1 MLKVIDKEGRQM
13 GRLNTIILAAG
24 YGKRM
29 KSKLPK
35 VLHKVSGV
43 PMIQHVVDLAKCI
56 ESDSIICV
64 VGHGKERVESALEGQ
79 DLLFVEQAVQLGTGH
94 AVKMAEAYIE
104 TGDILV
110 LFGDA
115 PLLSERTLRAF
126 IDHHRVGG
134 YQASL
139 ISTIF
144 EDPTGYGR
152 IVRDTAHQFHK
163 IVEHKDASE
172 AQLNIKEINSGIG
185 LFDALELNEA
195 LNALKNDNIQGEY
208 YLTDVFEVIK
218 NKGCKVSAYITNDP
232 TEVMGVNDR
241 LALAEAE
248 SYHQNK
254 IKKYWMLEGVTMVSP
269 ESIYIEKYVQIG
281 QDTIL
286 QQGTQLKGLT
296 IIGEDCII
304 GPNADI
310 IDTEI
315 GKHVKVKYS
324 TLIESKIDDQS
335 VIGPYAYLRPK
346 SIVGKDVKIGDF
358 VEVKNSTIG
367 DGTKISHL
375 TYVGDGKIGKNVNL
389 GCGVVFVNYNGLSK
403 GLTEVDDNAFIGCNT
418 NLIAPVKVGKN
429 AYVAAGSTITE
440 DVPDGALAIA
450 RERQVNKTD
459 WSNKYQKNK

>member
-1 MLKVIDKEGRQM
+1 
-13 GRLNTIILAAG
+13 
-24 YGKRM
+24 
-29 KSKLPK
+29 
-35 VLHKVSGV
+35 
-43 PMIQHVVDLAKCI
+43 
-56 ESDSIICV
+56 
-64 VGHGKERVESALEGQ
+64 
-79 DLLFVEQAVQLGTGH
+79 
-94 AVKMAEAYIE
+94 
-104 TGDILV
+104 
-110 LFGDA
+110 
-115 PLLSERTLRAF
+115 
-126 IDHHRVGG
+126 
-134 YQASL
+134 
-139 ISTIF
+139 
-144 EDPTGYGR
+144 
-152 IVRDTAHQFHK
+152 
-163 IVEHKDASE
+163 
-172 AQLNIKEINSGIG
+172 
-185 LFDALELNEA
+185 
-195 LNALKNDNIQGEY
+195 
-208 YLTDVFEVIK
+208 
-218 NKGCKVSAYITNDP
+218 
-232 TEVMGVNDR
+232 
-241 LALAEAE
+241 
-248 SYHQNK
+248 
-254 IKKYWMLEGVTMVSP
+254 MVSP
-269 ESIYIEKYVQIG
+269 ESFYIEKYVQIG

>member
-1 MLKVIDKEGRQM
+1 MESLK
-13 GRLNTIILAAG
+13 TIILAAG

-43 PMIQHVVDLAKCI
+43 PMIQHVVDLAQTI
-56 ESDSIICV
+56 GSDQIICV
-64 VGHGKERVESALEGQ
+64 VGHGKEMVEVELANQ
-79 DLLFVEQAVQLGTGH
+79 NITFVEQEVQLGTGH
-94 AVKMAEAYIE
+94 AVRVADAFINE
-104 TGDILV
+104 GDILV

-115 PLLSERTLRAF
+115 PLLSETTLKAF
-126 IDHHRVGG
+126 IKHHHEGG

-139 ISTIF
+139 ISTLF

-152 IVRDTAHQFHK
+152 IVRDSSGEFDK

-172 AQLNIKEINSGIG
+172 QIRLIKEINSGIG
-185 LFDALELNEA
+185 LFDAKQLKIA

-208 YLTDVFEVIK
+208 YLTDAFEVIK
-218 NKGCKVSAYITNDP
+218 HNGGKISAFITEDNA
-232 TEVMGVNDR
+232 EVMGVNDR

-248 SYHQNK
+248 LYHQNK
-254 IKKYWMLEGVTMVSP
+254 IKRHWMLEGVTMISP
-269 ESIYIEKYVQIG
+269 ETIYIEKYVQIG
-281 QDTIL
+281 QDTII
-286 QQGTQLKGLT
+286 QQGSQLKGKT
-296 IIGEDCII
+296 IIGEDCVI
-304 GPNADI
+304 GPYADVVDTI
-310 IDTEI
+310 IKNNVKIKHSTVTE
-315 GKHVKVKYS
+315 S
-324 TLIESKIDDQS
+324 SIDEKT
-335 VIGPYAYLRPK
+335 VVGPYAYLRPK

-375 TYVGDGKIGKNVNL
+375 TYVGDGKVGKNVNL

-403 GLTEVDDNAFIGCNT
+403 HLTEIEDDVFVGCNT
-418 NLIAPVKVGKN
+418 NLIAPVKVGKS
-429 AYVAAGSTITE
+429 AYIAAGSTITE
-440 DVPDGALAIA
+440 DVPEGALAIA